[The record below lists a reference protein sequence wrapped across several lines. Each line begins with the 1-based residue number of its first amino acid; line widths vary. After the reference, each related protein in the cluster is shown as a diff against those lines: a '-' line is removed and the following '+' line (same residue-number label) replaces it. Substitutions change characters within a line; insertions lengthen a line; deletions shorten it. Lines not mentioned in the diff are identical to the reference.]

1 MLTIQ
6 EIRQLSD
13 KELSNEIDTAS
24 RELLKIKMDLE
35 NGYAKGN
42 HQAKQLKTHIARCK
56 TIMRET
62 EIQKKEIKAPVKEE
76 LQK

>member
-6 EIRQLSD
+6 EIRQLSE
-13 KELSNEIDTAS
+13 KELANEIETAS

-42 HQAKQLKTHIARCK
+42 HKARLYKAHIARCK
-56 TIMRET
+56 TIGVERKIAEKNKDT
-62 EIQKKEIKAPVKEE
+62 GKEAPTKK
-76 LQK
+76 